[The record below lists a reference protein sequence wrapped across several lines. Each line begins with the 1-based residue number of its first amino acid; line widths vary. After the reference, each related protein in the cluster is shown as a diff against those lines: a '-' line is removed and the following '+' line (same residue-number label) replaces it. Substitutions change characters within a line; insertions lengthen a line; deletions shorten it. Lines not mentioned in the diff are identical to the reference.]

1 MITSA
6 SEGADPTFYLG
17 ASLVARAQAAKFSN
31 CADPDSTTCLNSI
44 AAILNPGQTLAI
56 QARNALIALTVLAV
70 AVIIAEVIAIN
81 AAPTP
86 SLVPVKIVAPTS
98 LVSTMSEVQLGPS
111 VAFKASTASGVLAG
125 ALTDPPSYVT
135 GLSEA

>member
-1 MITSA
+1 MITST

-17 ASLVARAQAAKFSN
+17 ASLVASVQAAKSTN

-56 QARNALIALTVLAV
+56 QARNALIALVIPAV
-70 AVIIAEVIAIN
+70 AILIAEVMAIN
-81 AAPTP
+81 AAQTP
-86 SLVPVKIVAPTS
+86 SSVKIVAPTS
-98 LVSTMSEVQLGPS
+98 LVSTLSEVQLGSS
-111 VAFKASTASGVLAG
+111 VAFQASTTSGVLAG

-135 GLSEA
+135 GPSEA

>member
-1 MITSA
+1 MITSTT
-6 SEGADPTFYLG
+6 EGADPTFYLG
-17 ASLVARAQAAKFSN
+17 ASLVASVQAAKSTN

-56 QARNALIALTVLAV
+56 QARNALIALVIAAV
-70 AVIIAEVIAIN
+70 AILIAEVMAIN
-81 AAPTP
+81 AAQTP

-98 LVSTMSEVQLGPS
+98 LVSTLSEVQLGSS
-111 VAFKASTASGVLAG
+111 VAFQASTTSGVLAG